1 MKKVFVFAVMALVYF
16 PVFSQESE
24 SLRKVYCELVGTGKF
39 LSSKVVVTVD
49 FGQETKFLTGYSQQ
63 YLVDE
68 NGKSKDFNSMVDA
81 MNFMGK
87 LGWEFEQA
95 YVVTV
100 SQQNIYHWLLSK
112 HITNEDELKEGIK
125 TKDQYKKENKDK
137 KQNKETE
144 ESNNFNYDVYK

>member
-1 MKKVFVFAVMALVYF
+1 MKKGILFVLILLFGVSAFA
-16 PVFSQESE
+16 QESE

-39 LSSKVVVTVD
+39 LSSKIVVTVD
-49 FGQETKFLTGYSQQ
+49 FGQETKFLTGLSQQ

-68 NGKSKDFNSMVDA
+68 NGKAKDFNSMVDA

-100 SQQNIYHWLLSK
+100 SQQNVYHWLLSK
-112 HITNEDELKEGIK
+112 TILNEEELKDGIK

-137 KQNKETE
+137 TQNKETE
-144 ESNNFNYDVYK
+144 ESSKFKDDVYK